1 MQIVAHRGATE
12 YTPANTIP
20 AFHRALNLGADAI
33 ECDVRL
39 TRDQVPVLAHFFAI
53 DDLRG
58 GSGPVFSYDHA
69 DIRSDD
75 PAHAPTLYEML
86 ETFAG
91 RIGLEIEIK
100 GPEPES
106 AAIVVAALLPYQRLW
121 ESIEVTSYEPI
132 LLREVQ
138 TRCPGLATDLLAPRS
153 EPWMTPDI
161 VRHLAIHR
169 ARLAHARAIHLH
181 PTQLLPETIAAI
193 RAAGIAVHT
202 WDVND
207 VQALDTVTELRIP
220 RICTDRLEDALN
232 YRQRHAF
239 P

>member
-12 YTPANTIP
+12 DATANTML
-20 AFHRALNLGADAI
+20 AFQRALDLGADAI

-39 TRDQVPVLAHFFAI
+39 TRDQVPVLAHFFVVN
-53 DDLRG
+53 DVRG

-69 DIRSDD
+69 DIRSDAAD
-75 PAHAPTLYEML
+75 HIPTLCEML

-106 AAIVVAALLPYQRLW
+106 AAIIADALQPYQRFW
-121 ESIEVTSYEPI
+121 ERIEVTSYEPT
-132 LLREVQ
+132 LLREIQ
-138 TRCPGLATDLLAPRS
+138 ARCPGLATDLLGVRS
-153 EPWMTPDI
+153 ESWMTPEI
-161 VRHLAIHR
+161 VTHLAIHR

-181 PTQLLPETIAAI
+181 PTQLLPETVAAI
-193 RAAGIAVHT
+193 RAAGIEVHA

-207 VQALDTVTELRIP
+207 VHALDAVTALHIP
-220 RICTDRLEDALN
+220 RICTDRPKDALE
-232 YRQRHAF
+232 YRQRIR
-239 P
+239 